1 MSASTMSELRG
12 YVGRRLEVD
21 EIEDM
26 VRKEVWDDLNYKK
39 WVYGLMFGNEKRTFP
54 EFIAERVASHFE

>member
-1 MSASTMSELRG
+1 
-12 YVGRRLEVD
+12 VD